1 MTKYNDDVNKLWDE
15 WMEETGQVSGDP
27 EEFVDWAMAA
37 KRLLP
42 HPQDVKKLVR
52 RQVTQSLR
60 QAKRFDEEGGFT
72 YRARQSVT
80 LFDGGEARK
89 HYFDTDKGGSPT
101 LRQKSVKQR
110 RDAISDH
117 VYRAV
122 CDTERMN
129 KAHPEDP
136 QLNLFT
142 DFTDDVVELRIAEQE
157 DAEKK
162 RGTQILGD
170 RFSAVKAQ
178 RAYFYGA
185 ASRLS
190 VNTH

>member
-1 MTKYNDDVNKLWDE
+1 MITA
-15 WMEETGQVSGDP
+15 
-27 EEFVDWAMAA
+27 WA
-37 KRLLP
+37 KP
-42 HPQDVKKLVR
+42 HTQ
-52 RQVTQSLR
+52 TFGYSQSLR

-80 LFDGGEARK
+80 LFSGGEARK

-110 RDAISDH
+110 RTAIADH

-129 KAHPEDP
+129 KVHPHEE

-142 DFTDDVVELRIAEQE
+142 DFTDDVAELRFEEQE
-157 DAEKK
+157 EIAKK
-162 RGTQILGD
+162 SG
-170 RFSAVKAQ
+170 
-178 RAYFYGA
+178 
-185 ASRLS
+185 
-190 VNTH
+190 

>member
-1 MTKYNDDVNKLWDE
+1 MSKYNDHVNELWDE
-15 WMEETGQVSGDP
+15 WMLETGQVSGDP
-27 EEFVDWAMAA
+27 DEFVDWAMSN
-37 KRLLP
+37 KSLVP
-42 HPQDVKKLVR
+42 HPQDVKRMVR

-80 LFDGGEARK
+80 LFEGGEARK
-89 HYFDTDKGGSPT
+89 HYFDTDKGGSPS

-110 RDAISDH
+110 RTAIADH

-129 KAHPEDP
+129 KVHPQEA

-142 DFTDDVVELRIAEQE
+142 DFTDDVAELRFEEQQ
-157 DAEKK
+157 DAKK
-162 RGTQILGD
+162 KSG
-170 RFSAVKAQ
+170 
-178 RAYFYGA
+178 
-185 ASRLS
+185 
-190 VNTH
+190 